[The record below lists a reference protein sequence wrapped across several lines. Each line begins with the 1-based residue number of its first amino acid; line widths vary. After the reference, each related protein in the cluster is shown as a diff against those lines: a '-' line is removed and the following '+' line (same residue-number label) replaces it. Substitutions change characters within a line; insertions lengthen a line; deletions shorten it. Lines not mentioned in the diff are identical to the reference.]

1 MKKKYFKPEMKV
13 YEIGTQQLLVGSQEE
28 NFRIGGRT
36 ADDNTDM
43 Y

>member
-13 YEIGTQQLLVGSQEE
+13 YEIGTQQLLAGS
-28 NFRIGGRT
+28 GVDYYSGD
-36 ADDNTDM
+36 APDDCNTDM